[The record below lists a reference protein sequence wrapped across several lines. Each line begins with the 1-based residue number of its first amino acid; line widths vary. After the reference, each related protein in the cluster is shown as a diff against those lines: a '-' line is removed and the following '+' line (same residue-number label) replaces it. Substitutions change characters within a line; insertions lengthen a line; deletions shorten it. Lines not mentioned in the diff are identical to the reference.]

1 MTSLLRLAWPL
12 TRTMPWATL
21 ATGCVAGTAFLAVLA
36 RVAEHAHAP
45 LSQGAGRIA
54 FVPVIAAL
62 AFVVRDPLRPLT
74 GTTPVP
80 AWAVLAGHLLLAAAA
95 LAITGWAQ
103 LRIIAGTFPPG
114 AVSHP
119 PAVYSLLA
127 QLTGWCA
134 ITVAVAACADRSRYA
149 DLGGAVAVTV
159 TAAAVAL
166 AWYAPVTAHYLVEPP
181 GTARGVTLAWYAVAA
196 GALILTCAA
205 VRDHWYRYA
214 RTPDR
219 LWPPRGNGS
228 GRAAARGRLRERR
241 GSARS

>member
-1 MTSLLRLAWPL
+1 VTSLLRLAWPL

-80 AWAVLAGHLLLAAAA
+80 ARAVLAGHLLLTAAV

-119 PAVYSLLA
+119 PAVYPLLA

-159 TAAAVAL
+159 TAAAVA
-166 AWYAPVTAHYLVEPP
+166 
-181 GTARGVTLAWYAVAA
+181 LAWYAVAA